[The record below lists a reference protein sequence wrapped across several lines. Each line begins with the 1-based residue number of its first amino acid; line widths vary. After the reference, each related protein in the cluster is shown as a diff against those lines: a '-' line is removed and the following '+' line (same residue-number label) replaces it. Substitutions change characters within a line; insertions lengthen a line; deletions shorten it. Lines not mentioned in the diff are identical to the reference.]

1 MLIACRPAANSVN
14 NSTLNVLV
22 FHENSVVNSMASDL
36 DVTSCDIWLGNA
48 QLKEQVQS
56 GQRRIAELL
65 HKATAVD
72 KEEYDRVVQE
82 SDAFR
87 NKLSTEQALVKELT
101 SANTAAQSSLASIQA
116 EVTQL
121 TAAAKADQDNLR
133 STQAEVSRLQLVAD
147 QAESLQAT
155 VASLEVPIMFN
166 FSVLSQAAYSSLCLC
181 LTLNE
186 HAS

>member
-72 KEEYDRVVQE
+72 KEEYDRVVEE
-82 SDAFR
+82 SNAFKT
-87 NKLSTEQALVKELT
+87 KLSTEQAVVKELI
-101 SANTAAQSSLASIQA
+101 SASTAAQTSLASVQA
-116 EVTQL
+116 EVTRL
-121 TAAAKADQDNLR
+121 TAAAKAEHDNLK
-133 STQAEVSRLQLVAD
+133 SVQAEVSRLQLLAD
-147 QAESLQAT
+147 QAVSLQAS
-155 VASLEVPIMFN
+155 VASLEVFLMFQLQCP
-166 FSVLSQAAYSSLCLC
+166 FLGSLQSSLLVPYV
-181 LTLNE
+181 
-186 HAS
+186 

>member
-1 MLIACRPAANSVN
+1 
-14 NSTLNVLV
+14 
-22 FHENSVVNSMASDL
+22 MASDP
-36 DVTSCDIWLGNA
+36 TSHHFHIEIGNV

-82 SDAFR
+82 SNAFR
-87 NKLSTEQALVKELT
+87 NKLSTEQAVVKELT

>member
-1 MLIACRPAANSVN
+1 LPCNEQYQQQQHECACVAHDEN
-14 NSTLNVLV
+14 NI
-22 FHENSVVNSMASDL
+22 VNSMASDH
-36 DVTSCDIWLGNA
+36 DVTSSDIWVGNV

-87 NKLSTEQALVKELT
+87 NKLSTEQAVVKELT

-133 STQAEVSRLQLVAD
+133 STQAEVSRLQPLAD
-147 QAESLQAT
+147 QAESLQAS
-155 VASLEVPIMFN
+155 VASLEVPFMFN
-166 FSVLSQAAYSSLCLC
+166 FSVLS
-181 LTLNE
+181 
-186 HAS
+186 